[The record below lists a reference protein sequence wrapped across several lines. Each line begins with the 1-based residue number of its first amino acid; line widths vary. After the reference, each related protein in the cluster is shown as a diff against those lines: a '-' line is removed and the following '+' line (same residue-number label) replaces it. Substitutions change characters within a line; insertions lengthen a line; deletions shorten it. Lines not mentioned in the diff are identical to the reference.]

1 MHRGDSRRNRH
12 QIDDSDINGQRASP
26 GRAGHLSPDTGLG
39 RGVLAGV
46 LSRSGNTSRQSPHG
60 GSRSGVYSVGG
71 HTSRQGS
78 VRDPNQI
85 AADVDNIQTNSPDAI
100 ERERHNT
107 QIRQDLLKTF
117 QEIDADKNGY
127 VDKEELIQYM
137 LKLSGNNKGIM
148 GGQNNIPP
156 EEFLDLQG
164 RFDDVVTTLFERMD
178 KSGDQRVEVNEF
190 VDAFYY
196 EYTTL
201 LEEIEE
207 LELRIRD

>member
-1 MHRGDSRRNRH
+1 
-12 QIDDSDINGQRASP
+12 
-26 GRAGHLSPDTGLG
+26 
-39 RGVLAGV
+39 
-46 LSRSGNTSRQSPHG
+46 
-60 GSRSGVYSVGG
+60 
-71 HTSRQGS
+71 
-78 VRDPNQI
+78 
-85 AADVDNIQTNSPDAI
+85 
-100 ERERHNT
+100 
-107 QIRQDLLKTF
+107 
-117 QEIDADKNGY
+117 
-127 VDKEELIQYM
+127 M